1 MNDILKILSLCT
13 KYNIPEKIMLK
24 PMLYIFCAPV
34 FFLKPTY

>member
-1 MNDILKILSLCT
+1 
-13 KYNIPEKIMLK
+13 MLK